1 MHEENKS
8 EVFKPASRALARR
21 PSLLAPYATAE
32 VAKAPDLLA
41 YWRMIRKRRW
51 TMLITFFVLF
61 AVVLLGTIR
70 QKPFYRAQA
79 LLQIEKENPNILT
92 VQEPFVP
99 ENVSDTYLETQ
110 HKILRSESSGRR
122 VSRPPS

>member
-1 MHEENKS
+1 
-8 EVFKPASRALARR
+8 
-21 PSLLAPYATAE
+21 
-32 VAKAPDLLA
+32 
-41 YWRMIRKRRW
+41 MIRKRRW